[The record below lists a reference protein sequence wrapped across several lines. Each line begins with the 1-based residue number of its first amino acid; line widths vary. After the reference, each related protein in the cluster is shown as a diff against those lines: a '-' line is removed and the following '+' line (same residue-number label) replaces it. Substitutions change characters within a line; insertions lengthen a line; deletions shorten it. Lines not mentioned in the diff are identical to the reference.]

1 MSDENSMDVDDPNT
15 TTLLPSLMPLP
26 PLSLRGSQFRKLM
39 IDVSKINHWSDL
51 ITDAGSDKE
60 KPRFVLNFALLVCR
74 SIVSMVTALKETF
87 KTFST
92 YLDIQKLVQ
101 GLNDDKVEEWKN
113 IVQKGDWVGMI
124 THHMYLARF

>member
-1 MSDENSMDVDDPNT
+1 
-15 TTLLPSLMPLP
+15 
-26 PLSLRGSQFRKLM
+26 
-39 IDVSKINHWSDL
+39 
-51 ITDAGSDKE
+51 
-60 KPRFVLNFALLVCR
+60 
-74 SIVSMVTALKETF
+74 MVTALKETF

-101 GLNDDKVEEWKN
+101 GLNDDEVEEWKN